1 MFPSGIRSGC
11 ALLSFVDNVVYGR
24 YKIPLDFLK
33 ADAPLW
39 TEKKIENELLKLV
52 GHPFTYR
59 EMQRKVI
66 YTL

>member
-24 YKIPLDFLK
+24 YTIPLDFLK
-33 ADAPLW
+33 ADALVG
-39 TEKKIENELLKLV
+39 TEKKIETELLKLV
-52 GHPFTYR
+52 GHPFTHR
-59 EMQRKVI
+59 EMQRNVI